1 MTSLMDCGS
10 NGIHFGVL
18 QACES
23 LTQFIFSYVRL
34 TNFIV
39 FPFDRTMSFVK
50 NAIEI

>member
-23 LTQFIFSYVRL
+23 LTRLIFSYVRL

-39 FPFDRTMSFVK
+39 LLFDRRMSFIK
-50 NAIEI
+50 NVFEL